1 MNQRNLAPLYASF
14 KGLGSGVILV
24 VIQFLFK
31 ISSAALW
38 SLWATTDLWA
48 GGGQRI
54 HRCPWPVHRSVV
66 AHKLHRA
73 ALLILNKN

>member
-1 MNQRNLAPLYASF
+1 MSDQIGPVNRDDFAPLYASF

-38 SLWATTDLWA
+38 SLWATTDLWT
-48 GGGQRI
+48 GHGQR
-54 HRCPWPVHRSVV
+54 
-66 AHKLHRA
+66 
-73 ALLILNKN
+73 